1 MPRAA
6 IARLKVPGPGSGA
19 PSTMVKPMS
28 LVLVAASV
36 VVTPLVE
43 GRRDASGAGGGE
55 CIMRCT
61 RNMKRPIVS

>member
-1 MPRAA
+1 
-6 IARLKVPGPGSGA
+6 
-19 PSTMVKPMS
+19 MVKPMS